1 MRFNNNIILCFYC
14 ISGNKPSSP
23 LLLAFS
29 VLYNG
34 NKIFTILP
42 VQNIKTDSISS
53 IHGLR
58 AISILWVVLCHRFMM
73 FGTVPA
79 VVNLN
84 AAFGVSI
91 NFLFL

>member
-1 MRFNNNIILCFYC
+1 M
-14 ISGNKPSSP
+14 
-23 LLLAFS
+23 AFS

-34 NKIFTILP
+34 NKIFTIIP
-42 VQNIKTDSISS
+42 TPNVKTNNISC

-58 AISILWVVLCHRFMM
+58 AISILWVVLAHRFMM

-84 AAFGVSI
+84 GALDVRDK
-91 NFLFL
+91 